1 MNINII
7 VFVVTVW
14 QGPGPLPEE
23 VNNDCDRI
31 GPLAPARI
39 GIVCWALGNAVG
51 YLQFTT
57 KWYMSQM
64 ERSAQLKT
72 Y

>member
-7 VFVVTVW
+7 VFVVTIW

-39 GIVCWALGNAVG
+39 GIVCWA
-51 YLQFTT
+51 
-57 KWYMSQM
+57 W
-64 ERSAQLKT
+64 E
-72 Y
+72 

>member
-39 GIVCWALGNAVG
+39 VIVCWDYQPCWVSIGN
-51 YLQFTT
+51 YKL
-57 KWYMSQM
+57 
-64 ERSAQLKT
+64 LP
-72 Y
+72 